1 MNDIII
7 DLEKYIH
14 QRESALVGRPNGEM
28 LLSRL
33 KRENLIFK
41 ELEKRHGSIVIKIP
55 QRIVT
60 INKSYFLGFM
70 ETRIQ
75 ELGKDAFIEKYLFDA
90 SEHIKEK
97 IYNSYID
104 AALLEASQR
113 EILNID

>member
-7 DLEKYIH
+7 DLEKHIH
-14 QRESALVGRPNGEM
+14 QQESALVGRPNGEM

-41 ELEKRHGSIVIKIP
+41 DLEKKYGKIVIKIP

-75 ELGKDAFIEKYLFDA
+75 ELGKDAFIIKYLFEA

-97 IYNSYID
+97 ISNSYID